1 MLTPQEV
8 AEQHISAVLGGDP
21 VLMAA
26 DYAYDAVLIR
36 GDKIY
41 NGKDEILDYF
51 KSVPERLGNDRLE
64 FTRFNVCGD
73 EATFSWQIVGDT
85 IKASGQDVLVISDG
99 LIIKQEVFLS
109 NSDF

>member
-64 FTRFNVCGD
+64 FMRFN
-73 EATFSWQIVGDT
+73 A
-85 IKASGQDVLVISDG
+85 G
-99 LIIKQEVFLS
+99 LG
-109 NSDF
+109 

>member
-1 MLTPQEV
+1 MLTPEEV
-8 AEQHISAVLGGDP
+8 ARQHITAVLGGDP

-51 KSVPERLGNDRLE
+51 KSVPDRLGNNKLE
-64 FTRFNVCGD
+64 FLRFSVCEN

-99 LIIKQEVFLS
+99 LIVKQEVFLS
-109 NSDF
+109 DSDF